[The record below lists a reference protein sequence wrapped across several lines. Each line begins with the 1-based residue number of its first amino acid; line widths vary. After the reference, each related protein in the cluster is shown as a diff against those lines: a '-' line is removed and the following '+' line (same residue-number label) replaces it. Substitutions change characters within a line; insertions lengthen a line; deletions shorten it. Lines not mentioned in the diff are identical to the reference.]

1 MTHQHGA
8 SVHLARQPGEIDLRM
23 VAAAT
28 DLARTASSQGTTT
41 QSLLRGLC
49 QAALRV
55 VPADGAGV
63 MLLDGPELRML
74 HAEPA
79 WVTPMQLLQES
90 FQRGPCHDSMAGHQA
105 VAIEDVTMTRRWPE
119 LTRGAVTAG
128 VRAVLSLPIV
138 ARDRPWGV
146 LDLYRRDA
154 HAWTEVELSAAGFC
168 VDLATSYLVM
178 AADRERWRSAYLEI
192 EHRSN
197 HDQLT
202 GLPTRE
208 LLFDRLGHAIL
219 TATRH
224 GSVVVVLFI
233 DIDGFKAVN
242 DTHGHAVGDRVLA
255 EVARRLGLTLRAND
269 TLARLSGDEFVLICE
284 DLSGDTSQVAR
295 WVTGLGRRIQT
306 ELREVAGPGEAA
318 IEVSVSIGACVS
330 STGDTAIGLVNRA
343 DRAMYEAKRHG
354 GGRLVLGEPEAAEH
368 EAAEHEAGAAEA
380 GHQPARS
387 TPPDPRTAL
396 RSAAR

>member
-1 MTHQHGA
+1 MTYPHSA
-8 SVHLARQPGEIDLRM
+8 SVHLPRQPGDIDLRM
-23 VAAAT
+23 VSAAT
-28 DLARTASSQGTTT
+28 TLARAASSQRATTE
-41 QSLLRGLC
+41 SLLRGLC
-49 QAALRV
+49 QVALIV

-90 FQRGPCHDSMAGHQA
+90 FQRGPCHDSMAGHQT

-119 LTRGAVTAG
+119 LTRGAVAAG

-138 ARDRPWGV
+138 ARDRTWGV

-168 VDLATSYLVM
+168 VDLTTSYLVM

-233 DIDGFKAVN
+233 DIDGLKAVN
-242 DTHGHAVGDRVLA
+242 DTHGHAVGDLVLA
-255 EVARRLGLTLRAND
+255 EVARRLGLSLRAND
-269 TLARLSGDEFVLICE
+269 TLARLSGDEFVIVCE
-284 DLSGDTSQVAR
+284 DFGGDAAQVAR
-295 WVTGLGRRIQT
+295 WVTDLGRRIQT
-306 ELREVAGPGEAA
+306 ELREVAGPGEVA
-318 IEVSVSIGACVS
+318 IGVSVSIGACAS
-330 STGDTAIGLVNRA
+330 SAGDTAIGLINRA
-343 DRAMYEAKRHG
+343 DRAMHEAKRHG
-354 GGRLVLGEPEAAEH
+354 GGRLVLGEPEAGEH
-368 EAAEHEAGAAEA
+368 QAGEPDA
-380 GHQPARS
+380 GERHPARS
-387 TPPDPRTAL
+387 TAHDARTAL
-396 RSAAR
+396 RSGAR